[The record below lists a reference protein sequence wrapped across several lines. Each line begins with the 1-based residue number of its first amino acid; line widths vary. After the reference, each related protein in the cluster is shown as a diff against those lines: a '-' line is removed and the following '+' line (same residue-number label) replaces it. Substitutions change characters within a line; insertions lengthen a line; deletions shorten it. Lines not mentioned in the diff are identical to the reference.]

1 MPDPLPQLFELS
13 GVFIAKSQ
21 VQRAREL
28 PEQLDL
34 KFNIAV
40 NVDASALPELQVSMR
55 VTNPSDQQVVIDIE
69 VVSFFHAVN
78 DATEIDRQLI
88 YDFVN
93 KKAAPFMW
101 PYVDMTLRQASAMM
115 ELPLLKILMPLEFD
129 VPFGDREAELQPPE

>member
-40 NVDASALPELQVSMR
+40 NVDASALPELEVSMR
-55 VTNPSDQQVVIDIE
+55 ITNPSDQPVVIDIE
-69 VVSFFHAVN
+69 VVSIFQAVN
-78 DATEIDRQLI
+78 DATEIGPQLI
-88 YDFVN
+88 YDFIN

-101 PYVDMTLRQASAMM
+101 PYVDMTLRQTSAMM

-129 VPFGDREAELQPPE
+129 VPFGDLDAEQQPPE